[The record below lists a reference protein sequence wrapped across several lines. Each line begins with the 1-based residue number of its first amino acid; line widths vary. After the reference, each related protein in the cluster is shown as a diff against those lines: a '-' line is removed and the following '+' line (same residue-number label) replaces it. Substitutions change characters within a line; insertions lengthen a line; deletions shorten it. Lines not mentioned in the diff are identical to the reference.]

1 MANLIWRKPPQN
13 VLGVT
18 DDRLSPYH
26 KVWIMQGNTC
36 VVGVIGEGTSK
47 SVQANWSQ
55 PLQGDSV
62 GNKLQKSGGLLQ
74 AETGLTTET
83 TLSSTQ
89 IWSGNQPHSFSI
101 TLTLYAR
108 DNPANEVEGAI
119 SALERMQAPDLK
131 GALPI
136 SATAVWDKV
145 KEQFG
150 GESSDD
156 EHGNATGRIP
166 GEVILNIGR
175 TVIYER
181 CIIQSVSVPLDGPKS
196 PDGYLLSADVSL
208 EVSTKTLLNI
218 DEIY

>member
-1 MANLIWRKPPQN
+1 MANLIWRNPPKN

-18 DDRLSPYH
+18 DERLSPYH

-101 TLTLYAR
+101 TLTLYAL

-119 SALERMQAPDLK
+119 SALERMQAPDLN
-131 GALPI
+131 GTFPI
-136 SATAVWDKV
+136 SPSAIADY
-145 KEQFG
+145 F
-150 GESSDD
+150 SSEGSENDGD
-156 EHGNATGRIP
+156 GKIGRIP
-166 GEVILNIGR
+166 GEVVLNIGR
-175 TVIYER
+175 TVIYEE

-196 PDGYLLSADVSL
+196 PTGHLMSAEVSL
-208 EVSTKTLLNI
+208 EISTKTLLNV
-218 DEIY
+218 DKIY